1 MMIDTRPAILVVDD
15 EVDILSTTR
24 RLLER
29 MLPECAIITASDAD
43 TVLALVRA
51 RPIRVALID
60 YRLPHM
66 DGLTLAAAI
75 RAQDRAVQLILISA
89 TMSMLPLPG
98 GAQAHGLFATL
109 SKPYRIEEL
118 VQVVRAALAVP

>member
-1 MMIDTRPAILVVDD
+1 MVTDTRPLILVVDD
-15 EVDILSTTR
+15 EMDILSTTR

-29 MLPECAIITASDAD
+29 MLSECAIITASDAD
-43 TVLALVRA
+43 TALALVRA
-51 RPIRVALID
+51 QPIRVALID

-75 RAQDRAVQLILISA
+75 RAHTPSVQVILISA

-109 SKPYRIEEL
+109 SKPWPVTEL
-118 VQVVRAALAVP
+118 VQVVRAALAVR